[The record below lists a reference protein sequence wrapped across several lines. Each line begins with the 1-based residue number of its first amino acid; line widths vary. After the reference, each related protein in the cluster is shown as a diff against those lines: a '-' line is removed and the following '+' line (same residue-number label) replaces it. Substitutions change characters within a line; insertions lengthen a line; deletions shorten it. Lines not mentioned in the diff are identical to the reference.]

1 MAWKWQWTIE
11 LSVWLRYDS
20 FAMLGVSLGMSLGV
34 CHLAAGA
41 RYQIVYIYIYIFFF
55 FFDIFLYLQ
64 FIYFI
69 GILHFDY
76 LKGFYISLVFL
87 SIGS

>member
-55 FFDIFLYLQ
+55 FLIF
-64 FIYFI
+64 FFTCNS
-69 GILHFDY
+69 F
-76 LKGFYISLVFL
+76 ISLVYSTL
-87 SIGS
+87 TT